1 MRWLQ
6 RLRAVGRD
14 GDRCWSSFC
23 LSLHPHPHDQ
33 VWDQSDGDVGGGVI
47 EVDDAIHAMALV
59 WK

>member
-6 RLRAVGRD
+6 RLRAVGRH
-14 GDRCWSSFC
+14 GDRRWSRFC

-33 VWDQSDGDVGGGVI
+33 VVDQTDSDAGGGVA
-47 EVDDAIHAMALV
+47 EVDGAIHGMALV